1 MGDNDVNRKRR
12 WRYPPS
18 GQSRPRKGRNGI
30 VLLAVAAALIVA
42 AFGGAYGTTGAAAAT
57 VTGAGQATVTQETVA
72 QETAAQET
80 VAQETAAPGGR
91 AGPCDIYAAGG
102 TPCVAA
108 YSTTRALFRAYDGPL
123 YQVTR
128 ASDGAATEIRVTSPG
143 GFANAA
149 AQNAFC
155 AGTVC
160 TITRLYDQSRE
171 RNDLGIEPIGGNGS
185 ADVGA
190 SSNALPATV
199 DGHQVYGLNVQAGVG
214 YRDDVTDGVPTG
226 SQPQGAYMV
235 TSGTHVDNLCCF
247 DFGNAETS
255 NTDTGNGHMDAIN
268 FGTLCWFQPCSGSG
282 PWVTADLENGL
293 FSGGNGSDPGNTGNS
308 SALVTAVL
316 KNNGTTAYAIKD
328 ANAQSG
334 ALKTEYSGPLPDI
347 GGYAPMHQEGS
358 VLLGTGGDDSNGS
371 DGDFFEGVI
380 TAGYPSDATDAA
392 VQANIVAA
400 RYQQVKQ
407 AFPASGTA
415 HTITNVNSGTNVQPA
430 GCGTAN
436 GTGIELNTAGATTCQ
451 QWTFTSAGNGHYVI
465 TNASSGTV
473 LDSVNCGSFDG
484 TLTDLW
490 SPLGNDCQEWD
501 VTQVG
506 GHYTISNVA
515 NGMVLDAEDCETAN
529 GTVVRQW
536 AQLDNTCQQWDL
548 SK

>member
-1 MGDNDVNRKRR
+1 MGDNDVSRKWR
-12 WRYPPS
+12 WRYPLS
-18 GQSRPRKGRNGI
+18 GGPGPGKRRSRM
-30 VLLAVAAALIVA
+30 VLLAVAAALMVA
-42 AFGGAYGTTGAAAAT
+42 AFGGAYGTSGAAAAT
-57 VTGAGQATVTQETVA
+57 ATSAGQATVTQETVT
-72 QETAAQET
+72 QETLAQET
-80 VAQETAAPGGR
+80 VGLGGQAR
-91 AGPCDIYAAGG
+91 PCDIYAAGG

-108 YSTTRALFRAYDGPL
+108 YSTTRALLRAYDGPL

-128 ASDGAATEIRVTSPG
+128 ASDGTAAEIRVTSPG

-185 ADVGA
+185 ADAGA
-190 SSNALPATV
+190 IANALPATV

-214 YRDDVTDGVPTG
+214 YRNDVTDGVPTG

-268 FGTLCWFQPCSGSG
+268 FGTLCWFHPCAGTG

-308 SALVTAVL
+308 SSLVTAML
-316 KNNGTTAYAIKD
+316 KNNGTTTYAIKD

-334 ALKTEYSGPLPDI
+334 ALKAEYSGPLPDI
-347 GGYAPMHQEGS
+347 GGYTPMHQEGS

-400 RYQQVKQ
+400 GYQQVKQ
-407 AFPASGTA
+407 TFPVAGTPYA
-415 HTITNVNSGTNVQPA
+415 ITNVNSGTNVQPVS
-430 GCGTAN
+430 CGTAN

-451 QWTFTSAGNGHYVI
+451 QWTFTSVGNGHYVI
-465 TNASSGTV
+465 TNASSGSV

-501 VTQVG
+501 VTQAG

-515 NGMVLDAEDCETAN
+515 NGMVLDAENCETAN

-536 AQLDNTCQQWDL
+536 AQLDNACQQWDI